1 MKEVSNKEIL
11 DFLKHMSYDINVRLD
26 KIEAELAENKS
37 QIKHHQVALRNI
49 SGAVLFLSKEVQSL
63 TEQEESEMEFEW

>member
-11 DFLKHMSYDINVRLD
+11 DFLKHMSYDINLRLD

-37 QIKHHQVALRNI
+37 EMKHHQIALRNI
-49 SGAVLFLSKEVQSL
+49 SGAVIFLSKEVQSL
-63 TEQEESEMEFEW
+63 VENHEESEMEF